1 MLITLIC
8 IVVIDLETDQSEA
21 SSTKAGGEEVGS
33 RDIPNWSPPEERVA
47 AFTDY
52 SISSSVVPR
61 NKGEERER
69 EVVSRGTSEQ
79 GTLYGADDLSF
90 IERSSLCRRSN
101 NTLKYWH
108 GVETSVPCR
117 EVVPILEDPF
127 HHIIKEVFCV
137 ILMLIISVFFRIN
150 RVGSEI

>member
-33 RDIPNWSPPEERVA
+33 RVIPNWSPPDERVA

-69 EVVSRGTSEQ
+69 ER
-79 GTLYGADDLSF
+79 
-90 IERSSLCRRSN
+90 ERDRWYPGEPLNKGHYMGPTICR
-101 NTLKYWH
+101 L
-108 GVETSVPCR
+108 
-117 EVVPILEDPF
+117 
-127 HHIIKEVFCV
+127 
-137 ILMLIISVFFRIN
+137 
-150 RVGSEI
+150 